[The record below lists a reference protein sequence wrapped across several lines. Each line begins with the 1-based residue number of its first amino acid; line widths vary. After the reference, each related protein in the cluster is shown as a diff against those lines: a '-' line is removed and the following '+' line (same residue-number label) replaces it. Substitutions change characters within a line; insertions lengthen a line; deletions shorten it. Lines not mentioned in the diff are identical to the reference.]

1 MLKDIH
7 TKICGI
13 IQKSMLKR
21 QVLLL
26 TNPQTHI
33 FAITKQFYQT
43 SDHLKQKSLISH
55 SHISHPMILPKSQCE
70 FLGMEFLWH
79 WVDVFFGWVDMYNDE
94 WNQQLIA
101 QQ

>member
-1 MLKDIH
+1 MPKDIH

-33 FAITKQFYQT
+33 LAIIKQFYQT
-43 SDHLKQKSLISH
+43 SYLLKQKSLISH
-55 SHISHPMILPKSQCE
+55 SHPMILPKPQCE

-79 WVDVFFGWVDMYNDE
+79 WVDVFFVWVDMYNDE
-94 WNQQLIA
+94 WNRQLIA
-101 QQ
+101 